1 MLFMYLIVAVD
12 AYLLAIIVK
21 RITNSLKFAWL
32 SALVFLVLYLYLDGA
47 YFILETFS
55 LCCGLVAL
63 VLLVRK
69 NSSPWRCLFSG
80 ACCAL
85 AFLSKQYGLLFAGV
99 IGVLL
104 LLSGE
109 RWKSWIISC
118 FYAFSGFCVVL
129 VLFVSSFM
137 LLGLRL
143 EDMVMSLSGSTYGGQ
158 SLGMYVDGVV
168 KACRLFPYLLF
179 IPFILFGKKNKEKP
193 LTWACCSGLVLASFQ
208 FYFNVFPHYY
218 IFMLPF
224 VLILNALLWKKI
236 RSHNGMAVCF
246 LLYFGVLFTA
256 CAFPFQ
262 RVYKET
268 KSLVKHDLRVAQES
282 TAKQLREVVRDYGI
296 ETALCYMNAVPYY
309 GLCPL
314 FPSSIAKYG
323 FAFGD
328 DTEETYLER
337 LKDADCFVVQQG
349 ELKNIQSM
357 NNLAAVLSRD
367 YVLLENRFSD
377 GLRVFVKRGE

>member
-1 MLFMYLIVAVD
+1 
-12 AYLLAIIVK
+12 
-21 RITNSLKFAWL
+21 
-32 SALVFLVLYLYLDGA
+32 
-47 YFILETFS
+47 
-55 LCCGLVAL
+55 
-63 VLLVRK
+63 
-69 NSSPWRCLFSG
+69 
-80 ACCAL
+80 
-85 AFLSKQYGLLFAGV
+85 
-99 IGVLL
+99 
-104 LLSGE
+104 
-109 RWKSWIISC
+109 
-118 FYAFSGFCVVL
+118 
-129 VLFVSSFM
+129 
-137 LLGLRL
+137 
-143 EDMVMSLSGSTYGGQ
+143 
-158 SLGMYVDGVV
+158 
-168 KACRLFPYLLF
+168 
-179 IPFILFGKKNKEKP
+179 
-193 LTWACCSGLVLASFQ
+193 
-208 FYFNVFPHYY
+208 
-218 IFMLPF
+218 MLPF

-246 LLYFGVLFTA
+246 LIYFGVLFTA

-262 RVYKET
+262 GVYKET